1 MTILTFKSLLK
12 EYPVFS
18 VKDIIKLEPNF
29 HRQRLV
35 EWQNKGYI
43 RKIVDKYYIFSDT
56 EINEELLYI
65 ISNRIYQP
73 SYISLETALR
83 FYNLIPENVY
93 TITAVSSKRTYHFN
107 SAIANFQYRKIK
119 PVLMFGYKAVKH
131 KNYAYKIAEIEK
143 TVLDYFYLNPQIKTR
158 EQFEELRFNSSEFLE
173 NYNNEKF
180 MKYLEL
186 FSNKSLS
193 KRINNFISF
202 ITNV

>member
-12 EYPVFS
+12 NYPVFS
-18 VKDIIKLEPNF
+18 VKDIIKIEQNF

-35 EWQNKGYI
+35 EWQSKGYLK
-43 RKIVDKYYIFSDT
+43 KIVDKYYIFSDT
-56 EINEELLYI
+56 EINDELLYL

-73 SYISLETALR
+73 SYVSLETALR

-93 TITAVSSKRTYHFN
+93 TITAVSSKRTYLFN
-107 SAIANFQYRKIK
+107 SVVANFQYRKIK
-119 PVLMFGYKAVKH
+119 PALMFGYKAVKH
-131 KNYAYKIAEIEK
+131 RNYTYKIAEIEK
-143 TVLDYFYLNPQIKTR
+143 TVLDYFYLNPQIKTK

-173 NYNNEKF
+173 NYNSEKLI
-180 MKYLEL
+180 KYLDM